1 MSRLPKPL
9 LAVAVF
15 AAVFM
20 SASAAYAAPS
30 SNSDCDKIT
39 ASVNAGPVPLAA
51 APSSSICAKPVVDL
65 GDAAHCVTH
74 PIDCAK
80 DTAGDIAGDAVST
93 AIDVAGGGFFDPMAK
108 AVLKAVGKIIGKI
121 QTFMQNSATPIINV
135 AWFKKEYGKMLG
147 LAGVLAVLMLVW
159 AGLQA
164 LPTGRGV
171 GVARAMFANAP
182 LAVIGPFA
190 AIPIVQMILGMT
202 DKMTD
207 GLTAGFGKDI
217 GDVLLTT
224 HGFFGTANPISNIGG
239 FLTLIFSLLT
249 VAGSICILIELAIR
263 EAAVYLVMLF
273 LPLASVF
280 SIWPPARAVA
290 WRFAQ
295 LLTVVIFS
303 KLAICVAFTFGATV
317 MTKAGLHGKDGFTAM
332 LAGMSTMLL
341 AALAPTVLLGMISL
355 SAIAEVPGR
364 SHAPG
369 PTSAINT
376 VQKGQMLRSAFGGGG
391 SGGGGAAGI
400 GGGGG
405 PMGPG
410 GAGGGAA
417 GGAAGASGGS
427 AAAAGG
433 ATAASGPAAPL
444 VAAAAVGAMAT
455 KAATDRA
462 KSSAEGLASAARP
475 EGPGIAASPGASPS
489 AQPPAT
495 PKAGPQPSSSP
506 GIGNDAPTQS
516 MPAPSSTG
524 DTRASKPR
532 PTPPH
537 LAGRGGL
544 SDLPG
549 GSNA

>member
-1 MSRLPKPL
+1 MFRLRRTL
-9 LAVAVF
+9 LALVVF
-15 AAVFM
+15 AGVFM
-20 SASAAYAAPS
+20 SAPAAYAAPS
-30 SNSDCDKIT
+30 SKSDCDKVT

-51 APSSSICAKPVVDL
+51 APSSTICAKPVVDL

-93 AIDVAGGGFFDPMAK
+93 AIDTAGAGFFDPMAK

-164 LPTGRGV
+164 LPSGRGV

-190 AIPIVQMILGMT
+190 AIPIIQMILGMT
-202 DKMTD
+202 DRMTD
-207 GLTAGFGKDI
+207 GLTAGFGQDI
-217 GDVLLTT
+217 GDVLLST

-263 EAAVYLVMLF
+263 EAAVYLVVLF

-317 MTKAGLHGKDGFTAM
+317 MSKAGIHGKDGFTAM
-332 LAGMSTMLL
+332 LAGMSTMIL

-364 SHAPG
+364 NHVPG

-376 VQKGQMLRSAFGGGG
+376 VQKGQMLRSAFGGSSGG
-391 SGGGGAAGI
+391 ASGGGAAGI
-400 GGGGG
+400 GGSGGG

-410 GAGGGAA
+410 GAGGGVA
-417 GGAAGASGGS
+417 GGSGGG

-444 VAAAAVGAMAT
+444 VAAAALGATAA

-462 KSSAEGLASAARP
+462 KSSAEGLSSAARP
-475 EGPGIAASPGASPS
+475 EGPGIASTPGAAPS
-489 AQPPAT
+489 AKAPPA
-495 PKAGPQPSSSP
+495 PRAGSQQAGSP
-506 GIGNDAPTQS
+506 GIGTDAPPAS
-516 MPAPSSTG
+516 MPAPSTTG